1 MYISLEGDHF
11 DKDMSTTP
19 LGIPPATFKK
29 VATLYELSHH
39 RSSWIVFLSFC
50 PPLERKKHFL
60 SPTFNALGRL

>member
-39 RSSWIVFLSFC
+39 RSSWIVFLAST
-50 PPLERKKHFL
+50 PPR
-60 SPTFNALGRL
+60 A